1 MTMQE
6 LNMVILY
13 HNGYSMTISEPIGE
27 DKVVYFGVININEK
41 GRTVGAIDVWRS
53 VITKELF
60 CEEKR
65 LGILEIADN
74 IGMPKIDDDKKWAF
88 AINKKKTGN
97 YKWKLIKIIRQ
108 GIFQFIDTD
117 DESKVEVDVEDYRIR
132 DTVWWN
138 FLVEDNINRSIE
150 ITVPENA
157 N

>member
-6 LNMVILY
+6 LNMVILH

-60 CEEKR
+60 CVEKR

-74 IGMPKIDDDKKWAF
+74 IGMPKIDNDKKWAV

-108 GIFQFIDTD
+108 GNFQFIDTD
-117 DESKVEVDVEDYRIR
+117 DESKVEVGVEDYRIR

-157 N
+157 K